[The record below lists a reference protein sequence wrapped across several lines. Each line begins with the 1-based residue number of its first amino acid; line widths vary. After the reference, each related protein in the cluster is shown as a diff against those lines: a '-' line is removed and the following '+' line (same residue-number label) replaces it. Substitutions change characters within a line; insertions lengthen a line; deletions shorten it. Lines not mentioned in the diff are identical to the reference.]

1 VAWMKRNGVK
11 ISLVVAYSLLIL
23 LAVID
28 LIPFVWMVLSSFKS
42 RGEILHFPPTL
53 LPQKWLFSNYAK
65 AWNAGGLNFGRMFL
79 NSMICVI
86 PGTFCTLVVSSL
98 AGFGFS
104 RIRFRYREVIFMIY
118 LTSMMVPD
126 AVTMIPQFMIF
137 RNLGLMN
144 SFFPII
150 LPQLFGFAMQTFLM
164 RQFFMTIPQDLEDA
178 AVIDGCNRIKIWYKI
193 FVPVSRPVVSAVV
206 ILTFQSYYND
216 FLKPLIYINDSK
228 KFTVQLGLSSF
239 RGMFNTQFDLL
250 MAASVFALAPILV
263 VYMLGQR
270 YFVEGVVTSGIK
282 G

>member
-1 VAWMKRNGVK
+1 MANRKVK
-11 ISLVVAYSLLIL
+11 TSHIISYTVLIL
-23 LAVID
+23 MAIID
-28 LIPFVWMVLSSFKS
+28 LIPFIWMILSSFKS
-42 RGEILHFPPTL
+42 RGEILHFPPTIF
-53 LPQKWLFSNYAK
+53 PKNWLFGNYVK
-65 AWNAGGLNFGRMFL
+65 AWRAGGLNFGRMFL

-86 PGTFCTLVVSSL
+86 PGTFFTLVSSSL
-98 AGFGFS
+98 AGFGFA
-104 RIRFRYREVIFMIY
+104 RIKFKFRETIFMIY
-118 LTSMMVPD
+118 LVSLMIPD

-137 RNLGLMN
+137 RNLGMMN

-178 AVIDGCNRIKIWYKI
+178 AVIDGCSRFHIWLRI
-193 FVPVSRPVVSAVV
+193 FLPVSRPVVSAVV
-206 ILTFQSYYND
+206 ILTFQSFYND
-216 FLKPLIYINDSK
+216 FLKPLIYINDST

-263 VYMLGQR
+263 VYMLGQK

>member
-1 VAWMKRNGVK
+1 MKRNGIK
-11 ISLVVAYSLLIL
+11 ASLIVSYSLLIL

-28 LIPFVWMVLSSFKS
+28 LIPFIWMLLSSFKS

-53 LPQKWLFSNYAK
+53 FPQQWLFSNYEK

-86 PGTFCTLVVSSL
+86 PGTFFTLVVSSL

-150 LPQLFGFAMQTFLM
+150 LPQFFGFAMQTFLM

-216 FLKPLIYINDSK
+216 FLKPLIYIHDSK

>member
-1 VAWMKRNGVK
+1 MKRNGIK
-11 ISLVVAYSLLIL
+11 ASLIVSYSLLIL

-28 LIPFVWMVLSSFKS
+28 LIPFIWMLLSSFKS

-53 LPQKWLFSNYAK
+53 FPQQWLFSNYEK

-86 PGTFCTLVVSSL
+86 PGTFFTLVVSSL

-150 LPQLFGFAMQTFLM
+150 LPQFFGFAMQTFLM